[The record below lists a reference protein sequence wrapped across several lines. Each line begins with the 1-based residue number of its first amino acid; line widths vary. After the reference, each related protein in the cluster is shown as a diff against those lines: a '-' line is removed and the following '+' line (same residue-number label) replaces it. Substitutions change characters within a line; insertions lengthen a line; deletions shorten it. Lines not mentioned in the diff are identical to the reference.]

1 MNSNYEDNCLTHY
14 AAADNVIHEFYDKK
28 FIIFVEAEPDITF
41 WHERFQKIIPPKN
54 YEMIPV
60 GGKKNFKGKIENA
73 TNGQYNKVVVA
84 CDADFTDFLDNQPH
98 NLSATD
104 CLVVRT
110 YGYSIENTM
119 FCPKSIS
126 KFIELSVCNTKQYT
140 EEVSKWFSE
149 FSQEVIKLLPY
160 AIESV
165 IKETSDAVFGKDGE
179 NYHKIFKK
187 DKDKGEPNLDT
198 QKIDAF
204 INGIK
209 NKYTDTSIYEA
220 QIKDTGKSIEYLV
233 QGHFLEKAV
242 KDFMKYKIEA
252 ESGKNFN
259 INKDMIM
266 PTFCQCN
273 CGSQCADSQFLK
285 KQIER
290 VKTYFSIS

>member
-28 FIIFVEAEPDITF
+28 IIIYVEADPDITF
-41 WHERFQKIIPPKN
+41 WHKRFQKIIPPKN
-54 YEMIPV
+54 YEMIAV

-73 TNGQYNKVVVA
+73 QNEQYDKVVVA

-119 FCPKSIS
+119 FCPESIS
-126 KFIELSVCNTKQYT
+126 EFIGSSACTTKQYT
-140 EEVSKWFSE
+140 KDVSQWFSE

-160 AIESV
+160 AIENV
-165 IKETSDAVFGKDGE
+165 IKGTGDSVFGKDGE
-179 NYHKIFKK
+179 NYHKEFKK
-187 DKDKGEPNLDT
+187 DRGEPNLDKG
-198 QKIDAF
+198 KIDAF
-204 INGIK
+204 IDGIK
-209 NKYTDTSIYEA
+209 NKYTDTSIYET
-220 QIKDTGKSIEYLV
+220 QIKNTCKSIRYLV

-242 KDFMKYKIEA
+242 KDFMKYKIKA
-252 ESGKNFN
+252 ESGKNFS
-259 INKDMIM
+259 INNDMIM

-273 CGSQCADSQFLK
+273 CGSQCADSQFLEDR
-285 KQIER
+285 IER
-290 VKTYFSIS
+290 VKKYFSIS